1 MSRSLKKGW
10 YIDSKLQR
18 KIEKAK
24 AVGSKEPIKTW
35 ARSSTITPDM
45 VGMNFEV
52 HNGKIHVPVFINEN
66 MVGYKL
72 GEFAHTRKFISHG
85 GKMAREQAKKVPN
98 K

>member
-10 YIDSKLQR
+10 YIDSKLQL

-24 AVGSKEPIKTW
+24 AAGNKAPIKTW

-52 HNGKIHVPVFINEN
+52 HNGKTHIPVFINEN
-66 MVGYKL
+66 MVGHKL

-85 GKMAREQAKKVPN
+85 GRMAREQAKKFAA